1 MPSFPDRLS
10 RAEAALDLVLVQ
22 PATGRAA
29 AEAVL
34 AERGDDEAAAVA
46 LRAVGLSWKENGDL
60 TRAGRA
66 LRQAIRVADRAA
78 APYRA
83 GEARMSLVVIL
94 ADLGWVARL
103 TGDIPAALDRSDTAA
118 ALYTA
123 HGKRGTSLF
132 TDKADM
138 LLTVGLAGEARATAA
153 AAIADLEANGF
164 RYNLAESH
172 LYLARAALADDDPA
186 EAEGAARTAR
196 LMFGRQH
203 RGSWADLARQVEV
216 AARFAQGERSAG
228 LLREAASVADRLQ
241 AAKWPVAP
249 YEARLLAG
257 RIALDLGRGPQART
271 LFAEVARHRS
281 RGVAEIRTLAWH
293 AHALHA
299 LSAGRPAAAERAL
312 QAGLRVH
319 AENNAVLGATD
330 LRAHASAR
338 GEELATLGLRL
349 ALERGDA
356 RAVLRWAETWRAAS
370 LRRRPVRPPDDAQ
383 LAADLA
389 ALRRVVAEIPTKGT
403 APTGAS

>member
-94 ADLGWVARL
+94 ADRGNTHAALAEAALAAAVLTGADKARL
-103 TGDIPAALDRSDTAA
+103 DVNL
-118 ALYTA
+118 
-123 HGKRGTSLF
+123 
-132 TDKADM
+132 
-138 LLTVGLAGEARATAA
+138 GLVGEARATAA

-370 LRRRPVRPPDDAQ
+370 LRRRPVQPPDDAQ
-383 LAADLA
+383 LAHHLA
-389 ALRRVVAEIPTKGT
+389 AMRRVRAQIPTKGT